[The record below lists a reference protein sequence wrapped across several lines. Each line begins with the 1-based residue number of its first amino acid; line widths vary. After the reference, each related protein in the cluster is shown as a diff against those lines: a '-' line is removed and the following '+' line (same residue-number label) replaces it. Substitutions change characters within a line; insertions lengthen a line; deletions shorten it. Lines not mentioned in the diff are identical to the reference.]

1 METMEK
7 TYAGI
12 NVDLNEQG
20 YLTNFSQW
28 NKEVGLEI
36 AKEEGITMT
45 DDHWKV
51 IAYLQ
56 DQFKNEKALSIR
68 SVGKSGVVSIK
79 EFYQLF
85 PKGPLKISSRIAGIP
100 KPASCI

>member
-1 METMEK
+1 METMI
-7 TYAGI
+7 AGI
-12 NVDLNEQG
+12 NLELTEDG
-20 YLTNFSQW
+20 YLKDFSQW

-45 DDHWKV
+45 DRHWDV
-51 IAYLQ
+51 IKYLQ
-56 DQFKNEKALSIR
+56 DQYKNEKPLSIR

-79 EFYQLF
+79 EFYELF
-85 PKGPLKISSRIAGIP
+85 PSGPLKISSRVAGIP

>member
-1 METMEK
+1 METMI
-7 TYAGI
+7 AGI
-12 NVDLNEQG
+12 NLELTEDG
-20 YLTNFSQW
+20 YLKNFSQW

-45 DDHWKV
+45 DKHWDV
-51 IAYLQ
+51 IKYLQ
-56 DQFKNEKALSIR
+56 DQYKNEKPLSIR

-79 EFYQLF
+79 EFYELY
-85 PKGPLKISSRIAGIP
+85 PSGPLKISSRIAGIP

>member
-1 METMEK
+1 METMI
-7 TYAGI
+7 AGI
-12 NVDLNEQG
+12 NLDLTEDG
-20 YLTNFSQW
+20 YLKDFSQW

-45 DDHWKV
+45 DRHWDV
-51 IAYLQ
+51 IKYLQ
-56 DQFKNEKALSIR
+56 DQYKNEKPLSIR

-79 EFYQLF
+79 EFYELY
-85 PKGPLKISSRIAGIP
+85 PSGPLKISSRIAGIP

>member
-1 METMEK
+1 MEK

-12 NVDLNEQG
+12 NVDYNEQG

-45 DDHWKV
+45 DRHWEV
-51 IAYLQ
+51 ITFLQ
-56 DQFKNEKALSIR
+56 DQYKNEVPLSIR
-68 SVGKSGVVSIK
+68 KVGKSGVVDIK
-79 EFYQLF
+79 EYYELF

-100 KPASCI
+100 KPVSCI